1 MPALPVAAGFKPA
14 GRTGRRPVFLD
25 AVQRW
30 NLNHQRASCPL
41 APQGGCLCCKVSL
54 RGAIFREIREVRIS
68 ITNYLDVM
76 SSWCFWS
83 QPTWA
88 ELKRRY
94 ADRVEF
100 DWKIA
105 LMDGAGLPK
114 SRAQE
119 EWYYRRSGLMNRSP
133 FMLRSDSY
141 EPVLPE
147 YLAPNLV
154 AEAARDL
161 GIKDDSVRLALSNA
175 ILREGSKA
183 IRDVD
188 VAAEIGA
195 RAGGLEKGKL
205 LERAKSPEIEKRIRQ
220 STTDWEALKVTQRP
234 TFLVDTEIGDRAIFS
249 GVIRLNPIAATLD
262 SMIDD
267 AAAYAAHAAHFGAPP
282 AQ

>member
-1 MPALPVAAGFKPA
+1 M
-14 GRTGRRPVFLD
+14 
-25 AVQRW
+25 
-30 NLNHQRASCPL
+30 
-41 APQGGCLCCKVSL
+41 
-54 RGAIFREIREVRIS
+54 RIS
-68 ITNYLDVM
+68 ITNYLDIM

-105 LMDGAGLPK
+105 LMDPAGLPK
-114 SRAQE
+114 SRRQE
-119 EWYYRRSGLMNRSP
+119 EWYYRRSGFMNRSP
-133 FMLRSDSY
+133 FMLRTDSY

-147 YLAPNLV
+147 YLPANLV

-161 GIKDDSVRLALSNA
+161 GSKDDTVRLALSNA

-183 IRDVD
+183 IRDLE
-188 VAAEIGA
+188 VAAEVGA
-195 RAGGLEKGKL
+195 AASGLDKKKL
-205 LERAKSPEIEKRIRQ
+205 LERAKSPEIEKRIRE
-220 STTDWEALKVTQRP
+220 TTVEWEKLQVSQRP

-249 GVIRLNPIAATLD
+249 GVIKLEPIAATLD

-267 AAAYAAHAAHFGAPP
+267 AAAYAAYAAHFGSAP
-282 AQ
+282 AE

>member
-1 MPALPVAAGFKPA
+1 MPVGPTA
-14 GRTGRRPVFLD
+14 RM
-25 AVQRW
+25 AVLR
-30 NLNHQRASCPL
+30 HT
-41 APQGGCLCCKVSL
+41 KVSL
-54 RGAIFREIREVRIS
+54 RGVIFCEIRQVRIF

-94 ADRVEF
+94 ADRVDF

-105 LMDGAGLPK
+105 LMDGEGLPK

-161 GIKDDSVRLALSNA
+161 GIRDDSVRLALSNS

-195 RAGGLEKGKL
+195 RAGGLEKAKL
-205 LERAKSPEIEKRIRQ
+205 FERAKSPEIEKRIRQ
-220 STTDWEALKVTQRP
+220 STADWHALKVTQRP
-234 TFLVDTEIGDRAIFS
+234 TFLIDAEIGDRAIFS
-249 GVIRLNPIAATLD
+249 GVIRLEPIAATLD

>member
-1 MPALPVAAGFKPA
+1 MI
-14 GRTGRRPVFLD
+14 D
-25 AVQRW
+25 D
-30 NLNHQRASCPL
+30 QRARCPL
-41 APQGGCLCCKVSL
+41 AHRIRAGLPKLPVPRRHTKVAL
-54 RGAIFREIREVRIS
+54 RRAISAEIWRVPIS

-105 LMDGAGLPK
+105 LMDPAGLPK
-114 SRAQE
+114 SRKQE

-147 YLAPNLV
+147 YLPANLV

-161 GIKDDSVRLALSNA
+161 GIKDDKVRLALSHS

-183 IRDVD
+183 IRDIE
-188 VAAEIGA
+188 VAAEVGA
-195 RAGGLEKGKL
+195 HASGLDKAKL
-205 LERAKSPEIEKRIRQ
+205 AERARSPEIEKRIRQ
-220 STTDWEALKVTQRP
+220 STVEWQELKASQRP
-234 TFLVDTEIGDRAIFS
+234 TFLIDTEIGDRAIFS
-249 GVIRLNPIAATLD
+249 GVIKLEPIAATLD

-267 AAAYAAHAAHFGAPP
+267 ATAYATYAAHFGAAP